1 MDQKSLTMLSKW
13 VLIVGGLSRGLQ
25 GVTNTDLISSVFGSL
40 GMVVN
45 LIIGVAAVYLAFVLL
60 TKKPRK

>member
-1 MDQKSLTMLSKW
+1 MNQKSLTMLSKW

-25 GVTNTDLISSVFGSL
+25 GLTNTDLVSSVFGSL
-40 GMVVN
+40 GMLVN
-45 LIIGVAAVYLAFVLL
+45 LVIGVAALYLAFVLL

>member
-25 GVTNTDLISSVFGSL
+25 GLTNTDVVSSVFGSL

-45 LIIGVAAVYLAFVLL
+45 LVIGVAALYLAFVLL

>member
-1 MDQKSLTMLSKW
+1 MLSKW

-25 GVTNTDLISSVFGSL
+25 GLTNTDVVSSVFGSL

-45 LIIGVAAVYLAFVLL
+45 LVIGVAALYLAFVLL